1 MSNSSVPQLLQNRA
15 IHPGRHLADELE
27 ARSLSPEEL
36 AELVSPSP
44 EHIKRV
50 LRGRANISGRFADE
64 LEQAL
69 GIPAHIWCRLQ
80 GFYDETLARLA
91 ADPDIRRDIEMLDKI
106 PWREF
111 IKQGWIRDLGTDVER
126 VGELRTL
133 YDVDTLRDAKRSQ
146 LAVAFRITARTT
158 VDPWALAAWLQQGE
172 WQAIEHRLAE
182 HSNLAE
188 TFKPALF
195 AKNIRRIRRLTDHQ
209 AFWPEMRSLCAQ
221 AGVHLE
227 YVPHIPKSGANG
239 LTRWLDDGRPLIQIS
254 LLRKRA
260 DIFWF
265 TFFHEAAH
273 VLEGY
278 RSEAIINLDGMP
290 RESEAERA
298 ADQFAADA
306 LIPPEHWREFI
317 ENSPAT
323 ARAIT
328 GFADR
333 IGIHPGIVVGRLQH
347 EKKIP
352 RSAHNDLRISLDPNI
367 FTADPD
373 SA

>member
-36 AELVSPSP
+36 AELVHPSP
-44 EHIKRV
+44 GHIKRV
-50 LRGRANISGRFADE
+50 LRGRARISGRFAAD

-80 GFYDETLARLA
+80 EFYDETLARLA
-91 ADPDIRRDIEMLDKI
+91 ADPDVRRDIELLDKI

-111 IKQGWIRDLGTDVER
+111 IKRGWIRDLGTDVER

-133 YDVDTLRDAKRSQ
+133 YDADTLRDVKRSE
-146 LAVAFRITARTT
+146 LAVAFRITARTS

-172 WQAIEHRLAE
+172 WQAIERRLAE

-188 TFKPALF
+188 TFEPALF
-195 AKNIRRIRRLTDHQ
+195 EKNLRRIRRLTDSK
-209 AFWPEMRSLCAQ
+209 AFWPEIRSLCAQ

-227 YVPHIPKSGANG
+227 YVPHIPRSGANG
-239 LTRWLDDGRPLIQIS
+239 LTRWLDDGRPLIQLS

-273 VLEGY
+273 VLEQDSGTVFIHG
-278 RSEAIINLDGMP
+278 EELD
-290 RESEAERA
+290 RTSAADRA
-298 ADQFAADA
+298 ADRFAADA
-306 LIPPEHWREFI
+306 LIPPHDWRAFLSEEQI
-317 ENSPAT
+317 T
-323 ARAIT
+323 ADSIT
-328 GFADR
+328 DFADR
-333 IGIHPGIVVGRLQH
+333 VGIHPGIVVGRLQH

-352 RSAHNDLRISLDPNI
+352 RSAHNDLRTSLDPNI
-367 FTADPD
+367 FTAEPD

>member
-1 MSNSSVPQLLQNRA
+1 MAIRLKPHEHGYRA
-15 IHPGRHLADELE
+15 THPGRALRDELE
-27 ARSLSPEEL
+27 ARNLSPEEL
-36 AELVSPSP
+36 AELVRPSP

-50 LRGRANISGRFADE
+50 LRGRASISGRFADE

-80 GFYDETLARLA
+80 DFYDETLSRLA
-91 ADPDIRRDIEMLDKI
+91 ADPDMRRDIEMLDKI

-133 YDVDTLRDAKRSQ
+133 YDVDTLRDARRSQ

-172 WQAIEHRLAE
+172 WQAIESRLAE

-195 AKNIRRIRRLTDHQ
+195 EKNLRRIRRLTDSQ
-209 AFWPEMRSLCAQ
+209 AFWPAMRSLCAQ

-290 RESEAERA
+290 RESEAERT
-298 ADQFAADA
+298 ADQFAANL

-317 ENSPAT
+317 ENSP
-323 ARAIT
+323 IT
-328 GFADR
+328 PTTITSFADR

-352 RSAHNDLRISLDPNI
+352 RSAYNDLRISLDPSV